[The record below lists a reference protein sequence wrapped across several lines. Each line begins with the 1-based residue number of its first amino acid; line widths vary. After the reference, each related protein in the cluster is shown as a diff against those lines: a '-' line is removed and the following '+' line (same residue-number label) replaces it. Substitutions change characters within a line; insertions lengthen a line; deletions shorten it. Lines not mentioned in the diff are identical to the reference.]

1 MALEQLGAIIF
12 KLPPG
17 RLGIVSLVTGET
29 DNEQIFEILLTLT
42 DSGLTGIDKGFND
55 LSDTVLVHYINERFI
70 YLGYKIAVETVPYAN
85 GSKMIHYCSINEDGY
100 RLNKFHPYR
109 LMEHMDKIPKSYED
123 YFEKPEYLHQ
133 VFGVVRAPEHIIV
146 IRYNPVNIIM
156 NN

>member
-12 KLPPG
+12 NSPPG
-17 RLGIVSLVTGET
+17 RLGIVSLVTGEN

-55 LSDTVLVHYINERFI
+55 LLDPILVNYINERFI
-70 YLGYKIAVETVPYAN
+70 YLGYKIAVEKVPYAD
-85 GSKMIHYCSINEDGY
+85 GLKMIHYCSINEDGY
-100 RLNKFHPYR
+100 RLNRFHPYR

-123 YFEKPEYLHQ
+123 YFEKSAYLNQ
-133 VFGVVRAPEHIIV
+133 VFGVVRIPEHIIV
-146 IRYNPVNIIM
+146 IRFHPVNIIM